1 MESDCHGRM
10 WVVEESEIEGAI
22 CKVEI
27 SCDLEEARL
36 CGMDSERRALGEV
49 LRGFLGALMARLW

>member
-10 WVVEESEIEGAI
+10 WVVEESDIEGAI

-27 SCDLEEARL
+27 SCDL
-36 CGMDSERRALGEV
+36 
-49 LRGFLGALMARLW
+49 